1 MDVQTRLLEA
11 LWRDAELRPVR
22 LDPGEG
28 GSRRLLHHVA
38 ELAGEDQLF
47 TTLHDANLDGD
58 NITANRRDNEA
69 GR

>member
-1 MDVQTRLLEA
+1 MQARLLEA

-28 GSRRLLHHVA
+28 GSRRLLHHIA
-38 ELAGEDQLF
+38 ELAGEDQLLAS
-47 TTLHDANLDGD
+47 LHDPDLDRD
-58 NITANRRDNEA
+58 NITTNWRHDEA